1 MWSKLGA
8 FLKWLILLPVLVV
21 AALLG
26 VANDHPVPIRLNPFE
41 PDDPVLQTEL
51 ALYMVVF
58 LAFVLGALVGAFAM
72 WNGQRR
78 WRQRA
83 RERREEAAA
92 WRSRAREAERNDE
105 GHAGLLAPP
114 GRRA

>member
-1 MWSKLGA
+1 VLAKLGA
-8 FLKWLILLPVLVV
+8 FLKWLILIPVL
-21 AALLG
+21 AALALLG
-26 VANDHPVPIRLNPFE
+26 VANDHLVPVRLNPFE
-41 PDDPVLQTEL
+41 PDDPVLQVEL

-58 LAFVLGALVGAFAM
+58 LAFALGALVGALAM

-78 WRQRA
+78 WRRRA
-83 RERREEAAA
+83 RREREEAATWQA
-92 WRSRAREAERNDE
+92 RAREARPSE

>member
-1 MWSKLGA
+1 MLSKLGA
-8 FLKWLILLPVLVV
+8 FLKWLILLPVL
-21 AALLG
+21 AALALLG
-26 VANDHPVPIRLNPFE
+26 VANDHLVPVRLNPFE
-41 PDDPVLQTEL
+41 PDDPVLRVEL

-58 LAFVLGALVGAFAM
+58 LAFALGALVGALAM

-83 RERREEAAA
+83 RRDEAAVWQA
-92 WRSRAREAERNDE
+92 RARETRAGE